1 MSLHLVVMAAGL
13 GSRFGGTKQLVTI
26 GPKDEAFLDYAIAD
40 GRAAGVERV
49 VLIVRS
55 EIEDDVRDHLRQR
68 YGTDGVATLVCQ
80 DHHGPRRAKPWG
92 TAHAVL
98 TAAPF
103 VDGPFLVVNADDYYG
118 PSSYRLAAA
127 ALAAR
132 PDEAVLVGFELARTL
147 PSHGAVSRG
156 VCTVDGSGRLVGLVE
171 THGIERGADGI
182 AATDPAG
189 PLDPAT
195 TVSMNMWGFPRSVL
209 DELGPRFEAFVAA
222 HAEDPKAEMYL
233 PSVVAD
239 LQAEGRLAVS
249 VVRSTEDWIG
259 VTNPDDLAV
268 AKATLAARV

>member
-1 MSLHLVVMAAGL
+1 VTLHLVVMAAGL

-26 GPKDEAFLDYAIAD
+26 GPRGEAFLDYAIAD
-40 GRAAGVERV
+40 GRAAGVERI

-55 EIEDDVRDHLRQR
+55 EIEDDVRGHLRRR
-68 YGTDGVATLVCQ
+68 YGTDEVATLVCQ

-98 TAAPF
+98 TAAPV

-118 PSSYRLAAA
+118 PSSYRLAAE
-127 ALAAR
+127 ALIAR

-156 VCTVDGSGRLVGLVE
+156 VCAVDGSGHLVGLVE
-171 THGIERGADGI
+171 THGIARAADGI
-182 AATDPAG
+182 TATDPAG

-209 DELGPRFEAFVAA
+209 DELGPRFDAFVGA
-222 HAEDPKAEMYL
+222 HAEDPKAELYL

-239 LQAEGRLAVS
+239 LQAEGRLAVT

-268 AKATLAARV
+268 AKATLATRV

>member
-1 MSLHLVVMAAGL
+1 MTLHLVVMAAGL

-26 GPKDEAFLDYAIAD
+26 GPNGEAFLDYAIAD

-49 VLIVRS
+49 VLVVRS
-55 EIEDDVRDHLRQR
+55 EIEDDVRAHLVRR
-68 YGTDGVATLVCQ
+68 YGTDEVATLVCQ
-80 DHHGPRRAKPWG
+80 DHHGPARAKPWG

-98 TAAPF
+98 SAAPA

-118 PSSYRLAAA
+118 ASSYRLAAD

-132 PDEAVLVGFELARTL
+132 PEEAVLVGFELARTL

-156 VCTVDGSGRLVGLVE
+156 VCTVDDLGRLVGLVE
-171 THGIERGADGI
+171 THGIARSDDGI

-209 DELGPRFEAFVAA
+209 DALGPRFDAFVAT
-222 HAEDPKAEMYL
+222 HASDPKAEMYL

-239 LQAEGRLAVS
+239 LQTEGLLSVS

-259 VTNPDDLAV
+259 VTNPDDLQTARS
-268 AKATLAARV
+268 TLAMRP